1 MNDIVVSISNQMTAL
16 RQAQARYRTA
26 VDTRALQQQLLEK
39 EQQMFSFGTATITD
53 VVNSRKSLLTAQLTE
68 VSALSSYSHA
78 KIALDQTLG
87 ETLEVNHVLIDE
99 ALNGRVERPSKA
111 PELVPDRK

>member
-1 MNDIVVSISNQMTAL
+1 MVGSITNQLTAL
-16 RQAQARYRTA
+16 TQAQALCRAA
-26 VDTRALQQQLLEK
+26 VDTRALEHQLVEK

-53 VVNSRKSLLTAQLTE
+53 VVNSRKSLLSAQLTE

-87 ETLEVNHVLIDE
+87 ETLELNHVLEDE
-99 ALNGRVERPSKA
+99 AMNGHVEREATA

>member
-1 MNDIVVSISNQMTAL
+1 VD
-16 RQAQARYRTA
+16 ARN
-26 VDTRALQQQLLEK
+26 LQEQLLEK

-53 VVNSRKSLLTAQLTE
+53 VVNSRKSLLGAQLTE

-87 ETLEVNHVLIDE
+87 ETLEVNHVSIDE
-99 ALNGRVERPSKA
+99 AVIGHVDRPSK
-111 PELVPDRK
+111 VPDRK

>member
-1 MNDIVVSISNQMTAL
+1 
-16 RQAQARYRTA
+16 
-26 VDTRALQQQLLEK
+26 VDTRALQEQLLEK

-53 VVNSRKSLLTAQLTE
+53 VVNSRKSLLGAQLTE

-87 ETLEVNHVLIDE
+87 ETLEVNHVSIDE
-99 ALNGRVERPSKA
+99 AVNGHVERPSKA
-111 PELVPDRK
+111 PDRK